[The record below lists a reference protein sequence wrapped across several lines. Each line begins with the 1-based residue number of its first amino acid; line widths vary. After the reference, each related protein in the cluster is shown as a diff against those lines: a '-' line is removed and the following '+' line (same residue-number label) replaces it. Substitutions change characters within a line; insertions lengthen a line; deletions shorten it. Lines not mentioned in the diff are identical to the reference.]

1 MNVKRTWNWSGL
13 VLNFKKLTLEDK
25 KILDSYLKSLKYE
38 SCEYSFTTL
47 YIWKDACDVQYAIY
61 NDVLILKKTDFNG
74 LSHFMQPVGYE
85 INDLK
90 QIVNLLK
97 EYKKEHNMNYLFGD
111 VEEQFVDDMKK
122 CFHYEL
128 DFEEDRDGFDY
139 VYEGDKLI
147 SLSGKKLHAK
157 KNHYNQFIKN
167 YEFTV
172 KDINDVKTEDCIKSL
187 EIWFQ
192 QREDKDKYLL
202 YEIDAVRDLLENKDI
217 FDIKGMVVIIDDKIC
232 GLTIGEK
239 INEDSALIHVEKAD
253 PSIKGL
259 YAFINKTFVEKY
271 FSDVKNINREQDLGI
286 PGLRKA
292 KESYKLFSFVKKFII
307 R

>member
-1 MNVKRTWNWSGL
+1 M
-13 VLNFKKLTLEDK
+13 LNFKKLTLEDK
-25 KILDSYLKSLKYE
+25 KILDSYLKYIKYE

-74 LSHFMQPVGYE
+74 LSHFMQPVGYK
-85 INDLK
+85 ISDLK
-90 QIVNLLK
+90 QIVNVLK
-97 EYKKEHNMNYLFGD
+97 EYKKEHNMDYLFGD
-111 VEEQFVDDMKK
+111 IEEQFVEDMKK
-122 CFHYEL
+122 CFHDEL

-139 VYEGDKLI
+139 VYESEKLI

-172 KDINDVKTEDCIKSL
+172 KDINDVQIEDCIKSL
-187 EIWFQ
+187 KIWFQ

-202 YEIDAVRDLLENKDI
+202 YEIDAVRDLLENKEI
-217 FDIKGMVVIIDDKIC
+217 FNIKGMVVIIDDKIC
-232 GLTIGEK
+232 ALTIGEK

-253 PSIKGL
+253 PNIKGL

>member
-1 MNVKRTWNWSGL
+1 M
-13 VLNFKKLTLEDK
+13 LNFKKLTLEDK